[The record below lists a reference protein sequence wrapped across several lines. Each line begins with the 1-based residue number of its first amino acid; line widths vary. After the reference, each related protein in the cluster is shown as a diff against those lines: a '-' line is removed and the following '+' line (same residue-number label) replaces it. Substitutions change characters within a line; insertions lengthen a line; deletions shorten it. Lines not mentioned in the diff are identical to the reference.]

1 MGRLVVSAAASP
13 LFNNFLLVVSVSDD
27 ADGKPVTRTSIAAK
41 LRRPK
46 PTKLVASIVAGPEHP
61 SGLRPGHYR
70 WVVLAASGGCKVR
83 HDCAAQFPAE
93 EAGAKAF
100 RLRPVRAVG
109 CTGGNAELVSAADTD
124 RKVVALTFDDGWGRR
139 STRMILRTLQDK
151 RVNATFFPVG
161 QAVRHDPDTWRRVA
175 AAGFPIAD
183 HTYDHGKLKGMC
195 YLAQRTELSRAR
207 GTFKNVLHIEA
218 LPVMRPPGGFFDD
231 ATLSAAGAVGE
242 QTLVM
247 WDVDTHDWT
256 GIGTRQVRRNA
267 LAGTKGSII
276 VLHTSSVATARALPD
291 IVRGYRKR
299 GFEFVTIGQLL
310 GIDGAVPYPP
320 ETEG

>member
-1 MGRLVVSAAASP
+1 VTPVIRLP
-13 LFNNFLLVVSVSDD
+13 
-27 ADGKPVTRTSIAAK
+27 I
-41 LRRPK
+41 RRLPK
-46 PTKLVASIVAGPEHP
+46 PAVIASIGVA
-61 SGLRPGHYR
+61 
-70 WVVLAASGGCKVR
+70 VLALIVALSLAGMPAPAGVAQGGAGDDRSPAPTATEVPPAPVLNAPHQSASKRRAFAETSDCR
-83 HDCAAQFPAE
+83 HGPRTLGPAE
-93 EAGAKAF
+93 
-100 RLRPVRAVG
+100 
-109 CTGGNAELVSAADTD
+109 AAYHGDRDT
-124 RKVVALTFDDGWGRR
+124 KVVALTFDDGWGRR

-183 HTYDHGKLKGMC
+183 HTYDHATLEGGC
-195 YLAQRTELSRAR
+195 FWSQRIELSRAGSTIR
-207 GTFKNVLHIEA
+207 KVLGITP

-276 VLHTSSVATARALPD
+276 VLHTSSLATARALPD